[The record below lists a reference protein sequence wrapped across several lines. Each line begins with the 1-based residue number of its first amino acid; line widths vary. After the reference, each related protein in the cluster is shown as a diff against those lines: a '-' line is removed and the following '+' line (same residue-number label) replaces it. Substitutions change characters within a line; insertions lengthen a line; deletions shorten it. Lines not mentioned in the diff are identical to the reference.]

1 MTPDRQKQTDLR
13 APAARPRSRLKRWV
27 LSALLLLLT
36 IVSFPILKE
45 YYARWHARKEL
56 AEVISEVDRLDPRWR
71 LEDIEADRR
80 QIAPGQNA
88 AAVALAASRLLP
100 RDWQPSFSTELDKVP
115 PHMALAQEL
124 AKKLA
129 AELETRHAAL
139 KKARQLKDLAWGRHT
154 IQYTDDYISTMFK
167 DQQDVRPVAALLEFD
182 IALLLHQRQLAD
194 ALNSHRAL
202 LNASR
207 SIGDEPTLISCLIR
221 MALDKK
227 AVVSLER
234 ILAQE
239 EPAQP
244 ALEETQK
251 ALQEEIDTPLFVIGL
266 RGDRAGWHRF
276 MSNIETGKMTM
287 GQAFAGRRPRKTG
300 EDQRWWAPLNDFLAF
315 SMVLRSHA
323 AVVRFE
329 TRAIEA
335 AKLPPE
341 SRYDAVGRIYASFNT
356 EFPEDDRSL
365 AIGRLMMP
373 AFIKLATAEQRN
385 HTRLACAVAGLGV
398 EQFRRQLHR
407 WPASL
412 DEVAKAGFL
421 KEVPLDLFDGQPLR
435 FRPTRDGVIV
445 FSIGETGAYDGSARD
460 NHARAG
466 LDQAPP
472 GEGEPVEFRL
482 WDVGQRRTP
491 PLEAQPAD

>member
-1 MTPDRQKQTDLR
+1 MAPDRQKQKDLR
-13 APAARPRSRLKRWV
+13 TPAAPCRSRLKRWV
-27 LSALLLLLT
+27 LSALLLLLS

-45 YYARWHARKEL
+45 YYARWYARKEL

-71 LEDIEADRR
+71 LEDIEANRR
-80 QIAPGQNA
+80 QIAPGHNA

-115 PHMALAQEL
+115 PYADLPQEL

-129 AELETRHAAL
+129 AELKSRHAAL
-139 KKARQLKDLAWGRHT
+139 KTARELKDLVWGRHRNE
-154 IQYTDDYISTMFK
+154 YTDDYISTMLK

-202 LNASR
+202 LNAAR

-221 MALDKK
+221 MDLDKK

-239 EPAQP
+239 EAAQP
-244 ALEETQK
+244 ALEEVQK
-251 ALQEEIDTPLFVIGL
+251 VLQEEIDTPLFVIGL
-266 RGDRAGWHRF
+266 RGDRAGWHRL

-287 GQAFAGRRPRKTG
+287 GQALAGSRSRKMAEG
-300 EDQRWWAPLNDFLAF
+300 SLWWDPLRDFLAF

-323 AVVRFE
+323 AMVRFE
-329 TRAIEA
+329 TQAIEA
-335 AKLPPE
+335 AKLPPG
-341 SRYDAVGRIYASFNT
+341 SRYGALRSIDASFKT
-356 EFPEDDRSL
+356 EFPVDDKSL
-365 AIGRLMMP
+365 TIGRLMMP
-373 AFIKLATAEQRN
+373 AFFKVATAEQRI
-385 HTRLACAVAGLGV
+385 HTRLACAVAGLSV
-398 EQFRRQLHR
+398 EHFRHQQHR

-412 DEVAKAGFL
+412 EEVAKAGFL
-421 KEVPLDLFDGQPLR
+421 KEVPLDLFDGQALR

-445 FSIGETGAYDGSARD
+445 FSVGTTGAYDGSARD
-460 NHARAG
+460 NHPWAG

-472 GEGEPVEFRL
+472 GESEPIEFRL
-482 WDVGQRRTP
+482 WDVGQRRMP
-491 PLEAQPAD
+491 VLAAQPAH